1 MGAKLE
7 VTFAGHVQPWLTD
20 MLAANP
26 TGAARF
32 VADFAA
38 SVAEDRIEC
47 SDDEDEF
54 LGRVETLCAL
64 ADVVFVK
71 GVAQSVYKGYI
82 SPGEYAMGLR
92 KTWQTREEAAED
104 APRCGGSKSLRQ
116 RRRR

>member
-1 MGAKLE
+1 MGAKLNA
-7 VTFAGHVQPWLTD
+7 VFAGDVQPWLTD
-20 MLAANP
+20 MLARNP

-38 SVAEDRIEC
+38 NVAEEKVLCRN
-47 SDDEDEF
+47 EDEF

-82 SPGEYAMGLR
+82 SPGEYVMGLR
-92 KTWQTREEAAED
+92 KTWQ
-104 APRCGGSKSLRQ
+104 K
-116 RRRR
+116 

>member
-20 MLAANP
+20 MLARNP

-38 SVAEDRIEC
+38 KVTNDMVEC
-47 SDDEDEF
+47 RDEDEF
-54 LGRVETLCAL
+54 LRRVETLCAL

-82 SPGEYAMGLR
+82 PPGEYAMGLR
-92 KTWQTREEAAED
+92 KTWQNEKKESGT
-104 APRCGGSKSLRQ
+104 
-116 RRRR
+116 

>member
-1 MGAKLE
+1 MGLKLE

-20 MLAANP
+20 MLARNP

-38 SVAEDRIEC
+38 RVANDKAEC
-47 SDDEDEF
+47 RDEDEF
-54 LGRVETLCAL
+54 LERVETLCAF

-82 SPGEYAMGLR
+82 PPGEYAMGLK
-92 KTWQTREEAAED
+92 KTWQT
-104 APRCGGSKSLRQ
+104 
-116 RRRR
+116 

>member
-20 MLAANP
+20 MLARNP

-38 SVAEDRIEC
+38 SVAEDRID
-47 SDDEDEF
+47 SRDEDEF

-64 ADVVFVK
+64 AEVVFVR
-71 GVAQSVYKGYI
+71 GVAQSVYKGYVL
-82 SPGEYAMGLR
+82 PGEYAMGLR
-92 KTWQTREEAAED
+92 KTWQT
-104 APRCGGSKSLRQ
+104 
-116 RRRR
+116 

>member
-1 MGAKLE
+1 MKLE

-20 MLAANP
+20 MLARNP

-38 SVAEDRIEC
+38 RVANDKAEC
-47 SDDEDEF
+47 RDEDEF
-54 LGRVETLCAL
+54 LERVETLCAL

-82 SPGEYAMGLR
+82 PPGEYAMGLR
-92 KTWQTREEAAED
+92 KTWQA
-104 APRCGGSKSLRQ
+104 
-116 RRRR
+116 